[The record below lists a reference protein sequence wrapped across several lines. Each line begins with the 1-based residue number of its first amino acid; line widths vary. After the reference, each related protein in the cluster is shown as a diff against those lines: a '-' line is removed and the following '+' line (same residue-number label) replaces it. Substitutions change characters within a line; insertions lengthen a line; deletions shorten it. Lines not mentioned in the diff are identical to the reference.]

1 MMYQV
6 QYLKPKKKGFAKQT
20 ATFMKIDDA
29 VFWEKVMTE
38 QGCKDFQI
46 LVK

>member
-1 MMYQV
+1 MMYQIHY
-6 QYLKPKKKGFAKQT
+6 QKPKKKGFAKHQ
-20 ATFMKIDDA
+20 ATFMKIEDA
-29 VFWEKVMTE
+29 IFWEQVMST

>member
-1 MMYQV
+1 MYQV

>member
-6 QYLKPKKKGFAKQT
+6 QYLKPKKKGFAKHQ
-20 ATFMKIDDA
+20 ATFIKIDDA
-29 VFWEKVMTE
+29 IFWEQVMTK

>member
-6 QYLKPKKKGFAKQT
+6 KYLKPKKKGYAQHT
-20 ATFMKIDDA
+20 ATFLEIDDA
-29 VFWEKVMTE
+29 IFWETIRKKE
-38 QGCKDFQI
+38 GCKDFQI